1 MENQS
6 IKIITDI
13 GEICVQMKTEL
24 SSDTY
29 IYTVEFNSPDHLVN
43 EYQTNS
49 IRLADN
55 ISIHSTLIWQHYQL
69 AHRKQAG

>member
-13 GEICVQMKTEL
+13 GKICVQMKTEL

-29 IYTVEFNSPDHLVN
+29 IYTVEVNSPDHPVN
-43 EYQTNS
+43 DYQTNS
-49 IRLADN
+49 IRLADH